1 MYPESQ
7 IGSQNDELPVQPQ
20 PDSGAYRN
28 LFIKRVEEKLSV
40 SQELYIILVPERCF
54 WPVPQIAGI
63 GMPCKL
69 PVGPDKVAQYRLS
82 ELFKECQFDL
92 PAGHRH
98 LIRRDTPGPRRNG
111 FHPRMSLLPPP
122 KKRLFRG
129 MVSLSPIGWAKPP
142 NSRNEKSV
150 FGVIGTY
157 LR

>member
-1 MYPESQ
+1 MHPESQ
-7 IGSQNDELPVQPQ
+7 IGSQNDEVPVEPQ

-63 GMPCKL
+63 GMPGKL

-98 LIRRDTPGPRRNG
+98 LIRSDTSRSVTER
-111 FHPRMSLLPPP
+111 LP
-122 KKRLFRG
+122 FT
-129 MVSLSPIGWAKPP
+129 
-142 NSRNEKSV
+142 KSISV
-150 FGVIGTY
+150 YATNNT
-157 LR
+157 

>member
-1 MYPESQ
+1 MHPESQ
-7 IGSQNDELPVQPQ
+7 IGSQNDELTVQPQ

-82 ELFKECQFDL
+82 ELFKECQFHL

-98 LIRRDTPGPRRNG
+98 LIRRDTSRAETERVPSANVVAAPAKKAPVQGEDHTSELQSRGHLVCR
-111 FHPRMSLLPPP
+111 LL
-122 KKRLFRG
+122 L
-129 MVSLSPIGWAKPP
+129 
-142 NSRNEKSV
+142 E
-150 FGVIGTY
+150 
-157 LR
+157 